1 MPPNIYRVGKRVL
14 ILIVDDHLVVR
25 QSLKHF
31 IENAQELMATAE
43 TCSSHEALKLI
54 QGNTH
59 DVVLL
64 GLTLSAIDPIE
75 LLKQIRADR
84 PKLPVL
90 VLSVLD
96 EERYCGRLLRA
107 GASGILTKDSTASEL
122 AEALTRVSQGRKYIS
137 PSLAEKLT
145 DFPADETTSLSDA
158 LSDREYEVMVSLA
171 SGKRIKQI
179 ADDMALSVK
188 TVSTY
193 HSRILMKLKLENDA
207 QLIRYAIEQGIIR
220 DSLIAREKL
229 IMSELNIRT
238 ASVIGA
244 VREIWR
250 QRKMVIVVI
259 AIVAIVTYIVLTY
272 LVRFVF

>member
-1 MPPNIYRVGKRVL
+1 ML

-31 IENAQELMATAE
+31 IENAQELVATAE
-43 TCSSHEALKLI
+43 ACSSHEALKLTKA
-54 QGNTH
+54 NAY

-64 GLTLSAIDPIE
+64 GLTLSTIDVIE

-96 EERYCGRLLRA
+96 EEQYCGRLLRA
-107 GASGILTKDSTASEL
+107 GASGILTKDSADSEL
-122 AEALTRVSQGRKYIS
+122 AEALTRVSGGRKYIS
-137 PSLAEKLT
+137 PALAEKLT
-145 DFPADETTSLSDA
+145 DFPADATTSLREA

-171 SGKRIKQI
+171 SGRRIKQI
-179 ADDMALSVK
+179 ADDMSLSIK

-207 QLIRYAIEQGIIR
+207 QLIRYAIEQGIIQ
-220 DSLIAREKL
+220 DSLLAREKL

-244 VREIWR
+244 VKEIWR

-259 AIVAIVTYIVLTY
+259 AIVAIIAYVVLTY